1 MLLATTAEKGW
12 TKGSK
17 VSVTVNITGTA
28 VPARNLGA
36 AICTRPTRSPDVTSK
51 LISNNSLAF
60 YSQDF
65 THSSP
70 SSPTQM
76 TFPVSRATSPTS
88 LGPFRFGSRPDDSQ
102 AGKGK
107 EGFLGTRSRRSSTNS
122 RKNGK
127 GKEPA
132 YGKDYVES
140 STGPTASSFGE
151 LLELLVYNL
160 GSVQHY
166 EALHVLTYMCSNRAR
181 SLLTVS
187 LQCLILIH
195 TIRHLF
201 GLYSR

>member
-36 AICTRPTRSPDVTSK
+36 AICTRPTRSPDVN
-51 LISNNSLAF
+51 LISNKSLAF
-60 YSQDF
+60 CSQDF
-65 THSSP
+65 THSSS

-132 YGKDYVES
+132 YGKDSVES

-151 LLELLVYNL
+151 LLELVCNL
-160 GSVQHY
+160 GSVQHHGV
-166 EALHVLTYMCSNRAR
+166 LHVLTYMCSNRAR
-181 SLLTVS
+181 FLLTVS

-195 TIRHLF
+195 AIRHPF

>member
-12 TKGSK
+12 TKGPK
-17 VSVTVNITGTA
+17 VSVTVNITGAAA
-28 VPARNLGA
+28 VPTRNLGA
-36 AICTRPTRSPDVTSK
+36 AICTRPTRSPDVN
-51 LISNNSLAF
+51 LISNKSLAF

-88 LGPFRFGSRPDDSQ
+88 LGPFRFGSRTDDSQ

-132 YGKDYVES
+132 YGKDSVES
-140 STGPTASSFGE
+140 STSPTVSSFGE
-151 LLELLVYNL
+151 LLGLLVCSL
-160 GSVQHY
+160 G
-166 EALHVLTYMCSNRAR
+166 
-181 SLLTVS
+181 TVCAMKHS
-187 LQCLILIH
+187 MV
-195 TIRHLF
+195 
-201 GLYSR
+201 